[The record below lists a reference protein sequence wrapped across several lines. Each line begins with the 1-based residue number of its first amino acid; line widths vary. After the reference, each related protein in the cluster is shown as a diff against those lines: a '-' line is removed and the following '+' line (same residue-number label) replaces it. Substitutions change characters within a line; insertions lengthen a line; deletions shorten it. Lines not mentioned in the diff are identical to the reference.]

1 MPQTVR
7 SSSLA
12 CVALTLSVAAVLSA
26 CSQESRPTTQGPL
39 LYVTNEQAGSLSVV
53 DTKDGEIVATLPLGK
68 RPRGLTLSPDGSRLL
83 VALSGSP
90 IAGPGVDEKTLPAAD
105 KRADGIGVVD
115 SMTLRLF
122 DMLSSGSDPE
132 VVAVGS
138 KRIWPR
144 HQ

>member
-1 MPQTVR
+1 
-7 SSSLA
+7 LA